1 MKRTVNTVLTF
12 EDKVFKNDSG
22 DEISYVA
29 ITAQIMGEDVRLA
42 VKKEDKSLLEFLLK
56 RMKSEVK

>member
-29 ITAQIMGEDVRLA
+29 ITAEIAGEEVRLA